1 MVDANVSC
9 NAGNDGQATASA
21 VGGTSPYTYLWDDAD
36 MQTTATATGLAAGTY
51 TVTITDDNGCT
62 DTASVTINEPV
73 TLTASATVDDNV
85 SCNAGNDGTATA
97 SGTGG
102 TPPYTYLW
110 DDTDAQTT
118 ATAVGL
124 AAGTY
129 TVTITD
135 DNGCT
140 DTASVTITEPIALTA
155 SATVDDNVSCNGG
168 GNGNITIELTG
179 GTSPFEYVIN
189 GTTYS
194 NFPDPTL
201 AISGLQAGT
210 YPINVTDAN
219 GCTATTSVT
228 ITEPAALSAS
238 AIVDANVNCNGGE
251 NGLATVAAVGGTAPY
266 TYLWDDNDA
275 QTTATATGL
284 AAGTYNVTVTDD
296 NGCTDTASVTIT
308 EPVTLTASAT
318 VDTNVSCNAGNDGTA
333 TASGTGGT
341 PPYTYLWDDT
351 DAQTTATATGLT
363 AGTYTV
369 TITDANLCTATAS
382 ATINE
387 PVTLTASA
395 IVDANASCNAGENGQ
410 ATVAAVG
417 GTAPYTYLWDDTDA
431 QTTATATG
439 LAAGTYNVT
448 VTDDNG
454 CTDTASV
461 TITEPAALTA
471 SAIVDTNV
479 NCNGGTN
486 GQATVAA
493 VGGTAPYTYLWD
505 DNDAQTTATATGLA
519 AGTYTVTITDDNG
532 CTDTASVTITEP
544 VTLTASTTV
553 DANVSCNGESN
564 GQATVS
570 AVGGTAPYTYLW
582 DDNDAQTTATA
593 TGLAAGTYNVTIT
606 DANLCTTTASA
617 TINEPVT
624 LTGAA
629 IVDANVSC
637 NGSAN
642 GQATVAAVGGTAPYT
657 YLWDDNDAQTTATA
671 IGLAAGTYNVTI
683 TDANGCTATASATI
697 TEPTA
702 IVIDAI
708 VTANASCNG
717 ANNGAASITITGGA
731 APYEFDFDNSTYADV
746 TDNET
751 VAIGGLLA
759 GTYEVTVTDA
769 NNCPAIASVTI
780 TEPTTLLAE
789 ASVDTDLSCIDATD
803 GSATVTVAGGV
814 APYTYLWDD
823 ADAQTT
829 ATATGLVAG
838 TYTVTVTDDNGCT
851 TTASVDIVVADDE
864 APVVVCQDI
873 TVSLDENG
881 NASILA
887 EDIDNGSTDNCTIAS
902 FEVDID
908 TFDCTMIGMNNVT
921 LTVTDESGNS
931 ATCSSV
937 VTVEDN
943 EMPMVSCQALFINLD
958 ENGQASIVPEDIV
971 TASSDN
977 CAVETLS
984 LDIDTFSC
992 EDAGT
997 EVEVTVFAQDAS
1009 GNIAS
1014 CSALV
1019 SVNDVTAPVIE
1030 CMEEMEVVGNTGDN
1044 FYSLANF
1051 VANGDVTATD
1061 SCDGEVTTI
1070 VQTPPA
1076 GTLLQEGQHEI
1087 LFVAEDQYG
1096 NSSICSTIITVT
1108 LDLKVD
1114 APRLNLG
1121 KVKLYPNPADSYIT
1135 VENPQSI
1142 ALDKMVIY
1150 DLNGRKV
1157 MDMDLVNYSQGQH
1170 IDISK
1175 LEAAQ
1180 YFAMIRSKAN
1190 GTVVKRFIKE

>member
-1 MVDANVSC
+1 M
-9 NAGNDGQATASA
+9 
-21 VGGTSPYTYLWDDAD
+21 
-36 MQTTATATGLAAGTY
+36 
-51 TVTITDDNGCT
+51 
-62 DTASVTINEPV
+62 
-73 TLTASATVDDNV
+73 
-85 SCNAGNDGTATA
+85 
-97 SGTGG
+97 
-102 TPPYTYLW
+102 
-110 DDTDAQTT
+110 
-118 ATAVGL
+118 
-124 AAGTY
+124 
-129 TVTITD
+129 
-135 DNGCT
+135 
-140 DTASVTITEPIALTA
+140 
-155 SATVDDNVSCNGG
+155 
-168 GNGNITIELTG
+168 
-179 GTSPFEYVIN
+179 
-189 GTTYS
+189 
-194 NFPDPTL
+194 
-201 AISGLQAGT
+201 
-210 YPINVTDAN
+210 
-219 GCTATTSVT
+219 
-228 ITEPAALSAS
+228 
-238 AIVDANVNCNGGE
+238 
-251 NGLATVAAVGGTAPY
+251 
-266 TYLWDDNDA
+266 
-275 QTTATATGL
+275 
-284 AAGTYNVTVTDD
+284 
-296 NGCTDTASVTIT
+296 
-308 EPVTLTASAT
+308 
-318 VDTNVSCNAGNDGTA
+318 
-333 TASGTGGT
+333 
-341 PPYTYLWDDT
+341 
-351 DAQTTATATGLT
+351 
-363 AGTYTV
+363 
-369 TITDANLCTATAS
+369 
-382 ATINE
+382 
-387 PVTLTASA
+387 
-395 IVDANASCNAGENGQ
+395 
-410 ATVAAVG
+410 
-417 GTAPYTYLWDDTDA
+417 
-431 QTTATATG
+431 
-439 LAAGTYNVT
+439 
-448 VTDDNG
+448 
-454 CTDTASV
+454 
-461 TITEPAALTA
+461 
-471 SAIVDTNV
+471 
-479 NCNGGTN
+479 
-486 GQATVAA
+486 
-493 VGGTAPYTYLWD
+493 
-505 DNDAQTTATATGLA
+505 
-519 AGTYTVTITDDNG
+519 
-532 CTDTASVTITEP
+532 
-544 VTLTASTTV
+544 
-553 DANVSCNGESN
+553 
-564 GQATVS
+564 
-570 AVGGTAPYTYLW
+570 
-582 DDNDAQTTATA
+582 
-593 TGLAAGTYNVTIT
+593 
-606 DANLCTTTASA
+606 
-617 TINEPVT
+617 
-624 LTGAA
+624 
-629 IVDANVSC
+629 
-637 NGSAN
+637 
-642 GQATVAAVGGTAPYT
+642 
-657 YLWDDNDAQTTATA
+657 
-671 IGLAAGTYNVTI
+671 
-683 TDANGCTATASATI
+683 
-697 TEPTA
+697 
-702 IVIDAI
+702 
-708 VTANASCNG
+708 
-717 ANNGAASITITGGA
+717 
-731 APYEFDFDNSTYADV
+731 
-746 TDNET
+746 
-751 VAIGGLLA
+751 A